1 MVQDRRRQSDTDAI
15 TVPGVNALQPV
26 APVVA
31 EQDVTNPADAGH
43 PSARLGWLV
52 FWMSGTLVAFIV
64 AAVSVRTLSSTLNA
78 FETMTIRSAG
88 GLALLLMMAALRPDL
103 RRSVRAN
110 RMGLQFFRNV
120 VHFGSQICWTLA
132 VAMLPFAT
140 VFALEFTIPA
150 FVAILAILF
159 LGERLTTHRAIA
171 LVVCFVGV
179 LVILRPGLAG
189 FQPAMLIMIAG
200 AFLFATAA
208 IATKKLISTEA
219 TFSIMLW
226 MNLMQLPMNLAGSD
240 LSSFLKL
247 DSATV
252 LPVIGIAVAGL
263 TTHYCLTNAFRFG
276 DAIVVIPMDFLRV
289 PLIALVGWAFYGEQ
303 LDAIVFAGAALIVG
317 GVLWNVR
324 GEAQRKKSPARRST
338 DQNRGVMQPA
348 E

>member
-1 MVQDRRRQSDTDAI
+1 MALRQSDTGAI

-26 APVVA
+26 APVVTGSRPGDLSEA
-31 EQDVTNPADAGH
+31 TRAP
-43 PSARLGWLV
+43 ARLGWLV

-64 AAVSVRTLSSTLNA
+64 AAVSVRMLSNTLNA
-78 FETMTIRSAG
+78 FEMMSIRSAG
-88 GLALLLMMAALRPDL
+88 GLAILIAMAAFQPEL
-103 RRSVRAN
+103 RRSVRIN
-110 RMGLQFFRNV
+110 RMGLQSFRNV

-150 FVAILAILF
+150 FVAILAVLF
-159 LGERLTTHRAIA
+159 LGERMTAHRATA

-179 LVILRPGLAG
+179 LVILRPGLTG

-208 IATKKLISTEA
+208 VATKKLITTEA
-219 TFSIMLW
+219 TFSIMFW
-226 MNLMQLPMNLAGSD
+226 MNLMQLPMNLLGSD
-240 LSSFLKL
+240 AFFFLRL
-247 DSATV
+247 DASMA

-263 TTHYCLTNAFRFG
+263 TVHYCLTNAFRCG

-289 PLIALVGWAFYGEQ
+289 PLIALVGWAFYGER

-324 GEAQRKKSPARRST
+324 GEAQRKETPAARHSGERT
-338 DQNRGVMQPA
+338 PGVMQPA